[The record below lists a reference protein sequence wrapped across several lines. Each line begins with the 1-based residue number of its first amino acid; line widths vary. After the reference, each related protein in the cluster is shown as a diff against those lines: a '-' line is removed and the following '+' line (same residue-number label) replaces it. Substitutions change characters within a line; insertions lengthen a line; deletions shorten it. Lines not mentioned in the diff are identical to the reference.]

1 VPDAEQPQV
10 LDLLHATVE
19 DLGGLPRSGQDQM
32 AEAVADAFASGR
44 HLLVQAGTGTGKS
57 LAYLVPAAL
66 RALGDEQTDAPV
78 VVATATL
85 ALQSQLVDRD
95 LPSLAP
101 VAERLTGRPLTWA
114 VAKGRRNYAC
124 LHRVREGAPDD
135 TGALIS
141 LDESGAGGSLGS
153 EVVRARR
160 WAEQQARSRETGER
174 ERLQPGVSD
183 RAWAQVSVSA
193 QECLTAARCPYGAE
207 CFAERARGRAEKADV
222 VVTNH
227 ALLAIHAIDG
237 IPVLPD
243 FDTVVVDEG
252 HELVA
257 RVTGA
262 ATQELTVPQIE
273 RAARRSRRFVD
284 DEVADGLLDASD
296 AMGVAIE
303 EATVGRLDPVPEA
316 MLTAAAALR
325 DAARR
330 LQSQLGRSGAGSD
343 DGEDEAGRR
352 AARAAVDELAACA
365 VRLAEQRE
373 HDVAWVE
380 DRERGG
386 RVLRVAPLSVSG
398 LIRDRLFGTAT
409 VVVTSA
415 TLTLGGTFD
424 AIAAGLGLSG
434 EETEWA
440 GLDVGSPFDYRRQGI
455 LYTARRLPR
464 PGRDGL
470 PAEALDEIVDLVD
483 ASRGRTLGL
492 FSSRR
497 AAVAAAA
504 AVRER
509 LPDLPIL
516 CQGDDLVP
524 TLVRRFRDEP
534 SASLFGTLSLWQGV
548 DVPGDTCVLVIM
560 DRIPFPR
567 PDDPL
572 MSARQ
577 QAVDRA
583 GGNGFMTVAATHAAL
598 LLAQGAGRLIRTST
612 DRGVL
617 AVLDSRL
624 ATARYG
630 SFLRASLPPMWP
642 TTDGEVVRSALQ
654 RLAAEPA
661 AAPAGAPVGVPFE
674 TAETAEA

>member
-1 VPDAEQPQV
+1 M
-10 LDLLHATVE
+10 LDLLHAAVAE
-19 DLGGLPRSGQDQM
+19 LGGTQRVGQDEM
-32 AEAVADAFASGR
+32 ALAVAAAFDEQR
-44 HLLVQAGTGTGKS
+44 HVLVQAGTGTGKS

-66 RALGDEQTDAPV
+66 RAIDGSGTPV

-85 ALQSQLVDRD
+85 ALQSQLVERD
-95 LPSLAP
+95 LPTLAP
-101 VAERLTGRPLTWA
+101 VVERVQGRPLSWA

-135 TGALIS
+135 DGVLIS
-141 LDESGAGGSLGS
+141 AADAGGSGPLGQ

-160 WAEQQARSRETGER
+160 WAEQQAEEGGTGER
-174 ERLQPGVSD
+174 EKLLPGVSE

-193 QECLTAARCPYGAE
+193 QECLGATRCPYGSE
-207 CFAERARGRAEKADV
+207 CFAERARARAERADV

-237 IPVLPD
+237 VPVLPE
-243 FDTVVVDEG
+243 FDALVVDEG
-252 HELVA
+252 HELVG
-257 RVTGA
+257 RVTGS
-262 ATQELTVPQIE
+262 ATQELTAGVLE
-273 RAARRSRRFVD
+273 RAVRRCRSLVD
-284 DEVADGLLDASD
+284 EGAVDALTDAGAALTAALDEAP
-296 AMGVAIE
+296 
-303 EATVGRLDPVPEA
+303 VGRLEPVPGGVRE
-316 MLTAAAALR
+316 AAAGVR
-325 DAARR
+325 DAVRR
-330 LQSQLGRSGAGSD
+330 ASSQVGRSSGG
-343 DGEDEAGRR
+343 DEGDEVVRR
-352 AARAAVDELAACA
+352 VAKAALDELFA
-365 VRLAEQRE
+365 VSSRLAEERE
-373 HDVAWVE
+373 HDVVWVE

-386 RVLRVAPLSVSG
+386 RVLRVAPLTVSG
-398 LIRDRLFGTAT
+398 LIRERLFGAAT

-415 TLTLGGTFD
+415 TLTLGGSFD
-424 AIAAGLGLSG
+424 AIARGLGLSG
-434 EETEWA
+434 EEVAWD

-455 LYTARRLPR
+455 LYVARTLPR

-470 PAEALDEIVDLVD
+470 APEVLDEITGLVE
-483 ASRGRTLGL
+483 AAQGRTLGL

-497 AAVAAAA
+497 AAETAAA

-509 LPDLPIL
+509 LPDLTVL
-516 CQGDDLVP
+516 CQGEDMVA

-534 SASLFGTLSLWQGV
+534 AASLFGTLSLWQGV
-548 DVPGDTCVLVIM
+548 DVPGETCVLVIM

-598 LLAQGAGRLIRTST
+598 LMAQGAGRLIRSAS

-630 SFLRASLPPMWP
+630 SFLRGSLPPMWP
-642 TTDGEVVRSALQ
+642 TTDGAIVRSALG
-654 RLAAEPA
+654 RLSAASPD
-661 AAPAGAPVGVPFE
+661 APSSPDASSPS
-674 TAETAEA
+674 EA

>member
-1 VPDAEQPQV
+1 M
-10 LDLLHATVE
+10 LDLLHAAVAE
-19 DLGGLPRSGQDQM
+19 LGGTQRPGQDEM
-32 AEAVADAFASGR
+32 AQAVAAAFDEQR
-44 HLLVQAGTGTGKS
+44 HVLVQAGTGTGKS

-66 RALGDEQTDAPV
+66 RALDGSGTPV

-85 ALQSQLVDRD
+85 ALQSQLVERD
-95 LPSLAP
+95 LPTLAP
-101 VAERLTGRPLTWA
+101 VVERLRGRPLTWA

-135 TGALIS
+135 DGVLIS
-141 LDESGAGGSLGS
+141 AADAGGSGPLGQ

-160 WAEQQARSRETGER
+160 WAEQQAEDGGTGER
-174 ERLQPGVSD
+174 ERLQPGVSE
-183 RAWAQVSVSA
+183 RAWTQVSVSA
-193 QECLTAARCPYGAE
+193 QECLGATRCPFGAE
-207 CFAERARGRAEKADV
+207 CFAERARARAEHADV

-237 IPVLPD
+237 IPVLPE
-243 FDTVVVDEG
+243 FDALVVDEG

-257 RVTGA
+257 RVTGS
-262 ATQELTVPQIE
+262 ATQELTP
-273 RAARRSRRFVD
+273 
-284 DEVADGLLDASD
+284 GLLDRAVRRCRSLLDEGAVD
-296 AMGVAIE
+296 ALTDAGAALTAALDE
-303 EATVGRLDPVPEA
+303 GPVGRLEPVPSAVREA
-316 MLTAAAALR
+316 ASVVRDAVRRASSQVGRSSGGDDGDEAVRRVAKAAL
-325 DAARR
+325 
-330 LQSQLGRSGAGSD
+330 
-343 DGEDEAGRR
+343 
-352 AARAAVDELAACA
+352 DELFA
-365 VRLAEQRE
+365 VSSRLAEERD
-373 HDVAWVE
+373 HDVVWVE
-380 DRERGG
+380 DRDRGG
-386 RVLRVAPLSVSG
+386 RVVRVAPLTVSG
-398 LIRDRLFGTAT
+398 LIRERLFGAAT

-415 TLTLGGTFD
+415 TLTLGGSFD
-424 AIAAGLGLSG
+424 AIARGLGLAG
-434 EETEWA
+434 EEVDWE

-455 LYTARRLPR
+455 LYVARTLPR

-470 PAEALDEIVDLVD
+470 APEVLDEITGLVE
-483 ASRGRTLGL
+483 AAAGRTLGL

-497 AAVAAAA
+497 AAETAAA

-509 LPDLPIL
+509 LPGLTVL
-516 CQGDDLVP
+516 CQGEDLVA

-534 SASLFGTLSLWQGV
+534 AASLFGTLSLWQGV
-548 DVPGDTCVLVIM
+548 DVPGETCVLVIM

-598 LLAQGAGRLIRTST
+598 LMAQGAGRLIRTTS

-642 TTDGEVVRSALQ
+642 TTDGALVRAALRRLSA
-654 RLAAEPA
+654 ATPD
-661 AAPAGAPVGVPFE
+661 PVPS
-674 TAETAEA
+674 EA

>member
-1 VPDAEQPQV
+1 V
-10 LDLLHATVE
+10 LDLLHAAVAE
-19 DLGGLPRSGQDQM
+19 LGGTQRVGQDEM
-32 AEAVADAFASGR
+32 ALAVAAAFDEQR
-44 HLLVQAGTGTGKS
+44 HVLVQAGTGTGKS

-66 RALGDEQTDAPV
+66 RALDGSGTPV

-85 ALQSQLVDRD
+85 ALQSQLVERD
-95 LPSLAP
+95 LPTLAP
-101 VAERLTGRPLTWA
+101 VVERVQGRPLSWA

-135 TGALIS
+135 DGVLIS
-141 LDESGAGGSLGS
+141 AADAGGSGPLGQ

-160 WAEQQARSRETGER
+160 WAEQQAEEGGTGER
-174 ERLQPGVSD
+174 EKLLPGVSE

-193 QECLTAARCPYGAE
+193 QECLGATRCPYGSE
-207 CFAERARGRAEKADV
+207 CFAERARARAERADV

-237 IPVLPD
+237 VPVLPE
-243 FDTVVVDEG
+243 FDALVVDEG
-252 HELVA
+252 HELVG
-257 RVTGA
+257 RVTGS
-262 ATQELTVPQIE
+262 ATQELTAGVLE
-273 RAARRSRRFVD
+273 RALRRCRSLVD
-284 DEVADGLLDASD
+284 EGAVDALTDAGAALTAALDEAP
-296 AMGVAIE
+296 
-303 EATVGRLDPVPEA
+303 VGRLEPVPGGVRE
-316 MLTAAAALR
+316 AAAGVR
-325 DAARR
+325 DAVRR
-330 LQSQLGRSGAGSD
+330 ASSQVGRSSGG
-343 DGEDEAGRR
+343 DEGDEVVRR
-352 AARAAVDELAACA
+352 VAKAALDELFA
-365 VRLAEQRE
+365 VSSRLAEERE
-373 HDVAWVE
+373 HDVVWVE

-386 RVLRVAPLSVSG
+386 RVLRVAPLTVSG
-398 LIRDRLFGTAT
+398 LIRERLFGAAT

-415 TLTLGGTFD
+415 TLTLGGSFD
-424 AIAAGLGLSG
+424 AIARGLGLSG
-434 EETEWA
+434 EEVAWD

-455 LYTARRLPR
+455 LYVARTLPR

-470 PAEALDEIVDLVD
+470 APEVLDEITGLVE
-483 ASRGRTLGL
+483 AAQGRTLGL

-497 AAVAAAA
+497 AAETAAA

-509 LPDLPIL
+509 LPDLTVL
-516 CQGDDLVP
+516 CQGEDMVA

-534 SASLFGTLSLWQGV
+534 AASLFGTLSLWQGV
-548 DVPGDTCVLVIM
+548 DVPGETCVLVIM

-598 LLAQGAGRLIRTST
+598 LMAQGAGRLIRSAS

-630 SFLRASLPPMWP
+630 SFLRGSLPPMWP
-642 TTDGEVVRSALQ
+642 TTDGAIVRSALG
-654 RLAAEPA
+654 RLSAASPD
-661 AAPAGAPVGVPFE
+661 APSSPDASSPS
-674 TAETAEA
+674 EA

>member
-1 VPDAEQPQV
+1 M
-10 LDLLHATVE
+10 LDLLHAAVAE
-19 DLGGLPRSGQDQM
+19 LGGTQRVGQDEM
-32 AEAVADAFASGR
+32 ALAVAAAFDEQR
-44 HLLVQAGTGTGKS
+44 HVLVQAGTGTGKS

-66 RALGDEQTDAPV
+66 RALDGSGTPV

-85 ALQSQLVDRD
+85 ALQSQLVERD
-95 LPSLAP
+95 LPTLAP
-101 VAERLTGRPLTWA
+101 VVERVQGRPLSWA

-135 TGALIS
+135 DGVLIS
-141 LDESGAGGSLGS
+141 AADAGGSGPLGQ

-160 WAEQQARSRETGER
+160 WAEQQAEEGGTGER
-174 ERLQPGVSD
+174 EKLLPGVSE

-193 QECLTAARCPYGAE
+193 QECLGATRCPYGSE
-207 CFAERARGRAEKADV
+207 CFAERARARAEHADV

-237 IPVLPD
+237 VPVLPE
-243 FDTVVVDEG
+243 FDALVVDEG
-252 HELVA
+252 HELVG
-257 RVTGA
+257 RVTGS
-262 ATQELTVPQIE
+262 ATQELTAGVLE
-273 RAARRSRRFVD
+273 RAVRRCRSLVD
-284 DEVADGLLDASD
+284 EGAVDALTDAGAALTAALDEAP
-296 AMGVAIE
+296 
-303 EATVGRLDPVPEA
+303 VGRLEPVPGGVRE
-316 MLTAAAALR
+316 AAAVVR
-325 DAARR
+325 DAVRR
-330 LQSQLGRSGAGSD
+330 ASSQVGRSSGG
-343 DGEDEAGRR
+343 DEGDEVVRR
-352 AARAAVDELAACA
+352 VAKAALDELFA
-365 VRLAEQRE
+365 VSSRLAEERE
-373 HDVAWVE
+373 HDVVWVE

-386 RVLRVAPLSVSG
+386 RVLRVAPLTVSG
-398 LIRDRLFGTAT
+398 LIRERLFGAAT

-415 TLTLGGTFD
+415 TLTLGGSFD
-424 AIAAGLGLSG
+424 AIARGLGLSG
-434 EETEWA
+434 EEVAWD

-455 LYTARRLPR
+455 LYVARTLPR

-470 PAEALDEIVDLVD
+470 APEVLDEITGLVE
-483 ASRGRTLGL
+483 AAQGRTLGL

-497 AAVAAAA
+497 AAETAAA

-509 LPDLPIL
+509 LPDLTVL
-516 CQGDDLVP
+516 CQGEDMVA

-534 SASLFGTLSLWQGV
+534 AASLFGTLSLWQGV
-548 DVPGDTCVLVIM
+548 DVPGETCVLVIM

-598 LLAQGAGRLIRTST
+598 LMAQGAGRLIRSAS

-630 SFLRASLPPMWP
+630 SFLRGSLPPMWP
-642 TTDGEVVRSALQ
+642 TTDGAIVRSALG
-654 RLAAEPA
+654 RLSAASPD
-661 AAPAGAPVGVPFE
+661 APSSPDASSPS
-674 TAETAEA
+674 EA